1 MEFLSTDA
9 SEHNVGGLPREQSA
23 ENVYEAKIQNGR
35 RWQISDLII
44 FLAFGIQIQSLYTIP
59 YFRLN

>member
-1 MEFLSTDA
+1 MEFLSTYV

-35 RWQISDLII
+35 RWPISANNSSNCTCFISD
-44 FLAFGIQIQSLYTIP
+44 
-59 YFRLN
+59 